1 MEILTE
7 KAAFGVDAS
16 CQYLE
21 VGRPTFYRLMDSG
34 AIRNFHI
41 GRRRMVLREDLDKFL
56 QERLAESAFGS
67 I

>member
-1 MEILTE
+1 MEIITE

-16 CQYLE
+16 CTYLE
-21 VGRPTFYRLMDSG
+21 ISRPTFYRLMDSG

-56 QERLAESAFGS
+56 QERVAEAGIGS
-67 I
+67 